1 VTFVAFL
8 ALLAAA
14 EVEVRSSTHCPSAED
29 VFAHLAPLLPT
40 PEGKANTGPDLANLQ
55 LTAMAPDGTS
65 EIRIELISKDGVRIG
80 ERRVVG
86 RGSCSD
92 KAEAV
97 AAVLAA
103 WETDPSPA
111 MATAETSPTKA
122 EVSAPVTPN
131 APRDQAE
138 QASRLNVTLAVGG
151 GVALVGGV
159 AGAAKTSIAAGLS
172 DSHWQLQID
181 ALVESNRRI
190 ELDAGYVDWH
200 HATVGLALGWRALSS
215 RIVFATD
222 LGAVAGWA
230 SLEGNDFDQN
240 RTRTAFEY
248 GIAAGARAGRAWG
261 RWQLWMEL
269 RPRLWLRGQQAV
281 LTAPPANQPATADVP
296 VWDVLV
302 CAGAS
307 VVLLR

>member
-1 VTFVAFL
+1 VTFVALL

-14 EVEVRSSTHCPSAED
+14 EVDVHSSTHCPSTED
-29 VFAHLAPLLPT
+29 VLAHLAPLLPARS
-40 PEGKANTGPDLANLQ
+40 EAAQSAGHDLANIEI
-55 LTAMAPDGTS
+55 AAIAPDGTF
-65 EIRIELISKDGVRIG
+65 ELRIELTGKDGAPIG
-80 ERRVVG
+80 ERRVPG

-111 MATAETSPTKA
+111 MPTTEPTPTEAPASATDVSKGPPNQTTSP
-122 EVSAPVTPN
+122 
-131 APRDQAE
+131 
-138 QASRLNVTLAVGG
+138 RLNVAVGAG
-151 GVALVGGV
+151 GGIALVGGLASAATV
-159 AGAAKTSIAAGLS
+159 SVTAGPT
-172 DSHWQLQID
+172 DSHWQLRID
-181 ALVESNRRI
+181 GAVERDRRI
-190 ELDAGYVDWH
+190 DLDAGYVDWH
-200 HATVGLALGWRALSS
+200 HSTAGMAIGFGTLSP
-215 RIVFATD
+215 RLVFAAD

-230 SLEGNDFDQN
+230 SLAGNRFDNN

-248 GIAAGARAGRAWG
+248 GLAAGARLGRAWG

-269 RPRLWLRGQQAV
+269 RPRLWLHGQQAV
-281 LTAPPANQPATADVP
+281 LTKPPAGQTTTADIP

-307 VVLLR
+307 VAVLR